1 MHSSVFFPLFA
12 GLAAAAPVTTA
23 STDTP
28 TNVNPT
34 PDALPLDFLADVEIP
49 TYSTLD
55 GLLSQVIPYATPT
68 AIAAV
73 AAAQSETPLSVFPA
87 VTTVA
92 MNAAGDGAANDG
104 NTATPT
110 GTAVRR
116 DLDDLQKRGACD
128 AQATIANYYN
138 VDVSSPD
145 SFTRDPTIASV
156 ANNAPTPTA
165 YYQNFK
171 NQQGAN
177 SAYAYMGYTVLQH
190 GYDVNACATQCS
202 NMAGCLSFNI
212 YFERDPVQEPGAG
225 CDNPAAF
232 ANIKCS
238 FWGSALD
245 ISTATNSG
253 QWRDKFQV
261 AIAGSNAYTSNKIG
275 GKITGWT
282 DPLNLNNAAMQ
293 APLRDC
299 GGTWTYMGYKLF
311 QSGPFDVNLC
321 AAACD
326 AQTAYNIAH
335 PPSSGYTP
343 LCAAFDTYQL
353 TMTNNTGSYVQGQM
367 CTMYTSAWDA
377 KYATNT
383 VAYNDGIGAKYTY
396 SMSFFYSRP
405 EIQPVCDADLS
416 YLQASGA
423 DFCTSYISYSQP
435 TTTVVSTTTPAL
447 STLYTTASTDVVTSL
462 STGTVTITRSR
473 EVFKRQDS
481 AASAP
486 SGSAYSIDVSTV
498 TVKTTLPANN
508 ATLPSHPAT
517 SSYTNAKRAIQTPA
531 SITAWSPAKISAA
544 CSRVATGTSTVTSVT
559 AAPTPLTTTM
569 VTTTSTTVAAGPTVT
584 SCVVPGASLTTF
596 ASGAWGPFYWATY
609 EMNLPFSVTAYGVT
623 SNKLVMSSSGL
634 LGWNYADS
642 SPYWGEGLPLFDYGF
657 GDATLFGFHAFL
669 YGYPWGPGYSISY
682 EISGPTGHR
691 AVVFDWKMGLYWYGS
706 EYYHF
711 SITLYED
718 KPNIATYKYY
728 SMGVLADVFGVV
740 GAQREANGQ
749 YMHWH
754 FGPNP
759 ISLVEHISTA
769 TMDAEPRKTY
779 ILAPKLDFKP
789 GGAIALGNVLGH
801 ALRPHRPLITIPQA
815 QWPSVDESTE
825 LDRTIQRDAGR
836 DLNVSITAQIL
847 QAVNVDNGVE
857 GGRNVAR
864 RYTMSALKTLSFRT
878 DPSEESVADLLKD
891 DRVKAAMRRPH
902 WSHPVYVVTGRR
914 SQRDVS
920 VGVQAGGSRTRK
932 EGDSLRA
939 GNDIVLAYQLLK
951 IARKG
956 WRGKAIAVDE
966 FYPKSGFLADE
977 EDQDGHKV
985 EVEPGLVTQAELS
998 QDLDEKKSIRGI
1010 EVEGNEGMSII
1021 IEGKE

>member
-1 MHSSVFFPLFA
+1 MHSSVFFPLIA
-12 GLAAAAPVTTA
+12 GLAAAAPVTTV

-28 TNVNPT
+28 ANVNPT
-34 PDALPLDFLADVEIP
+34 PDALPLDFLADVEVP

-87 VTTVA
+87 VTTIA

-116 DLDDLQKRGACD
+116 DLGELQKRGACD

-145 SFTRDPTIASV
+145 SFTKDPTIASV

-171 NQQGAN
+171 NQLGAN

-202 NMAGCLSFNI
+202 SMAGCLSFNI

-225 CDNPAAF
+225 CDKPAAF

-245 ISTATNSG
+245 ISTATNFG

-416 YLQASGA
+416 FLQASGA

-447 STLYTTASTDVVTSL
+447 STVYTTASTDVVTSI

-481 AASAP
+481 AASTP

-517 SSYTNAKRAIQTPA
+517 SSHTNAKRAIQTPA

-544 CSRVATGTSTVTSVT
+544 CSRVATGTST
-559 AAPTPLTTTM
+559 
-569 VTTTSTTVAAGPTVT
+569 
-584 SCVVPGASLTTF
+584 
-596 ASGAWGPFYWATY
+596 
-609 EMNLPFSVTAYGVT
+609 
-623 SNKLVMSSSGL
+623 LVMSSSGL

-759 ISLVEHISTA
+759 IALAERISTA
-769 TMDAEPRKTY
+769 AMDAKPRKTY

-789 GGAIALGNVLGH
+789 DGAIALGNVLGH
-801 ALRPHRPLITIPQA
+801 ALCPHRPLTTIPQA

-825 LDRTIQRDAGR
+825 FDRTIQRDAGR

-847 QAVNVDNGVE
+847 
-857 GGRNVAR
+857 
-864 RYTMSALKTLSFRT
+864 
-878 DPSEESVADLLKD
+878 
-891 DRVKAAMRRPH
+891 
-902 WSHPVYVVTGRR
+902 
-914 SQRDVS
+914 
-920 VGVQAGGSRTRK
+920 
-932 EGDSLRA
+932 
-939 GNDIVLAYQLLK
+939 
-951 IARKG
+951 
-956 WRGKAIAVDE
+956 
-966 FYPKSGFLADE
+966 
-977 EDQDGHKV
+977 
-985 EVEPGLVTQAELS
+985 
-998 QDLDEKKSIRGI
+998 
-1010 EVEGNEGMSII
+1010 
-1021 IEGKE
+1021 

>member
-1 MHSSVFFPLFA
+1 MHSSVFFPLIA

-28 TNVNPT
+28 ANVNPT
-34 PDALPLDFLADVEIP
+34 PDALPLDFLADVEVP
-49 TYSTLD
+49 TYTTLD

-116 DLDDLQKRGACD
+116 DLGDLQKRGACD

-145 SFTRDPTIASV
+145 SFTKDPTIASV

-171 NQQGAN
+171 NQLGAN
-177 SAYAYMGYTVLQH
+177 SAYAYMGYTVLQN

-245 ISTATNSG
+245 ISTATSSG

-299 GGTWTYMGYKLF
+299 GRTWTYMGYKLF

-353 TMTNNTGSYVQGQM
+353 TMTNRTGSYVQGQM

-423 DFCTSYISYSQP
+423 GFCTSYISYSQP

-447 STLYTTASTDVVTSL
+447 STVYTTASTDVVTSL

-481 AASAP
+481 AASTP

-544 CSRVATGTSTVTSVT
+544 CSRVATGTSTVTSIT
-559 AAPTPLTTTM
+559 AAPTPLTTTT

-596 ASGAWGPFYWATY
+596 ASGAWGPFYEATY

-623 SNKLVMSSSGL
+623 SDKLIMSSSGL

-740 GAQREANGQ
+740 GAQREATG
-749 YMHWH
+749 
-754 FGPNP
+754 
-759 ISLVEHISTA
+759 T
-769 TMDAEPRKTY
+769 
-779 ILAPKLDFKP
+779 LD
-789 GGAIALGNVLGH
+789 VC
-801 ALRPHRPLITIPQA
+801 
-815 QWPSVDESTE
+815 D
-825 LDRTIQRDAGR
+825 
-836 DLNVSITAQIL
+836 
-847 QAVNVDNGVE
+847 
-857 GGRNVAR
+857 
-864 RYTMSALKTLSFRT
+864 
-878 DPSEESVADLLKD
+878 
-891 DRVKAAMRRPH
+891 
-902 WSHPVYVVTGRR
+902 
-914 SQRDVS
+914 
-920 VGVQAGGSRTRK
+920 
-932 EGDSLRA
+932 
-939 GNDIVLAYQLLK
+939 
-951 IARKG
+951 
-956 WRGKAIAVDE
+956 
-966 FYPKSGFLADE
+966 
-977 EDQDGHKV
+977 
-985 EVEPGLVTQAELS
+985 
-998 QDLDEKKSIRGI
+998 
-1010 EVEGNEGMSII
+1010 
-1021 IEGKE
+1021 